1 MNVPQDYSRTA
12 KPGLVADLT
21 FPDLPGKRIPAK
33 LVSTSDAI
41 DPSSRTLLVQFEVDN
56 SNGELLPGA
65 YAALHLK
72 LPAGSSSYIVPATS
86 LMFRSEGL
94 RLATVND
101 NKAALLPVTIGR
113 DFGTEV
119 EIISGLTG
127 NESIIVNPHGF
138 AAARPAGTHRTELR
152 RGYQVRS
159 APAALPNRLRVA
171 SLLAFVLLMGACT
184 VGPKYQRPPVAAPP
198 EYKETGQ
205 WKTALP
211 SDQIA
216 KGKWWEI
223 YQDPQLNAL
232 EEQISVSN
240 QTLKASQAQYAQ
252 ARALVRFTRASYFP
266 TVTANPNI
274 NRVHL
279 SQHRPLGSTTNGTS
293 YNDLILP
300 MDVSYEVDLWGR
312 IRHTVEQSRENA
324 QASAADLENVS
335 LSLHAE
341 LAVDYFLM
349 RSLDAEQQLLNSTVT
364 AFQKALELTQNR
376 YKGGVASQ
384 VDVAQAQTQ
393 LETTRALAIDDEL
406 SRAQFEHAIA
416 VLVGKP
422 PATFSLPANPLNAPP
437 PIIPPGLPS
446 DLLERRP
453 DIASFERQMA
463 SANAGIGIAKAAYY
477 PILNLGASGGFES
490 ATWGLLLNGSSGFW
504 SVGASAVSNR
514 F

>member
-1 MNVPQDYSRTA
+1 MT
-12 KPGLVADLT
+12 
-21 FPDLPGKRIPAK
+21 
-33 LVSTSDAI
+33 
-41 DPSSRTLLVQFEVDN
+41 
-56 SNGELLPGA
+56 
-65 YAALHLK
+65 
-72 LPAGSSSYIVPATS
+72 
-86 LMFRSEGL
+86 
-94 RLATVND
+94 
-101 NKAALLPVTIGR
+101 
-113 DFGTEV
+113 
-119 EIISGLTG
+119 
-127 NESIIVNPHGF
+127 
-138 AAARPAGTHRTELR
+138 
-152 RGYQVRS
+152 
-159 APAALPNRLRVA
+159 
-171 SLLAFVLLMGACT
+171 GACT

-279 SQHRPLGSTTNGTS
+279 SQHRPLGSSTNGTS

-312 IRHTVEQSRENA
+312 VRRTVEQSRENA
-324 QASAADLENVS
+324 QASAADLENAS

-504 SVGASAVSNR
+504 SLGASAAQTVFDAGRRRAVTQQAQSAYDQTLANYRQTVLSAFQEVEDNLAAQRILDTEAQTQQVAVTSAEQSLTLSNNRYRGGVTTYLEVLTAQSIALSNERAAVQILGRRMTASVQLIKALGGGWDVKDLPSMQAVGAVSAGH
-514 F
+514 

>member
-1 MNVPQDYSRTA
+1 
-12 KPGLVADLT
+12 
-21 FPDLPGKRIPAK
+21 
-33 LVSTSDAI
+33 
-41 DPSSRTLLVQFEVDN
+41 
-56 SNGELLPGA
+56 
-65 YAALHLK
+65 
-72 LPAGSSSYIVPATS
+72 
-86 LMFRSEGL
+86 
-94 RLATVND
+94 
-101 NKAALLPVTIGR
+101 
-113 DFGTEV
+113 
-119 EIISGLTG
+119 
-127 NESIIVNPHGF
+127 
-138 AAARPAGTHRTELR
+138 
-152 RGYQVRS
+152 VRS
-159 APAALPNRLRVA
+159 ALAAPNRLQVV
-171 SLLAFVLLMGACT
+171 SLLAFILLTGACT

-205 WKTALP
+205 WKTAQP

-223 YQDPQLNAL
+223 YQDP
-232 EEQISVSN
+232 
-240 QTLKASQAQYAQ
+240 KASQAQYAQ
-252 ARALVRFTRASYFP
+252 ARALVRFNRASYFP

-279 SQHRPLGSTTNGTS
+279 SQHRAIGSVSNGTS
-293 YNDLILP
+293 YNDLVLP

-312 IRHTVEQSRENA
+312 IRRTVEQSRENA

-416 VLVGKP
+416 VLIGKP

-504 SVGASAVSNR
+504 SVGASAVQTVFDAGRRRAVTQQAQSTYDQTVANYRQTVLTAFQEVEDNLAAQRILDSEAQTQQVAVTSAEQSLTLSNNR
-514 F
+514 YRGGVTTYLEVLTAQSIALSNERTAVQILGRRMTASVQLIKALGGGWDVKDLPSMQAVGAVSAGH

>member
-1 MNVPQDYSRTA
+1 
-12 KPGLVADLT
+12 
-21 FPDLPGKRIPAK
+21 
-33 LVSTSDAI
+33 
-41 DPSSRTLLVQFEVDN
+41 
-56 SNGELLPGA
+56 
-65 YAALHLK
+65 
-72 LPAGSSSYIVPATS
+72 
-86 LMFRSEGL
+86 
-94 RLATVND
+94 
-101 NKAALLPVTIGR
+101 
-113 DFGTEV
+113 
-119 EIISGLTG
+119 
-127 NESIIVNPHGF
+127 
-138 AAARPAGTHRTELR
+138 
-152 RGYQVRS
+152 
-159 APAALPNRLRVA
+159 
-171 SLLAFVLLMGACT
+171 MGACT

-205 WKTALP
+205 WKTAQP

-266 TVTANPNI
+266 TVTANPNV
-274 NRVHL
+274 NRIHL
-279 SQHRPLGSTTNGTS
+279 SQHRPLGSSTNGTS

-349 RSLDAEQQLLNSTVT
+349 RSLDAEQQLLNSTVV

-422 PATFSLPANPLNAPP
+422 PASFSLPANPL
-437 PIIPPGLPS
+437 
-446 DLLERRP
+446 EC
-453 DIASFERQMA
+453 A
-463 SANAGIGIAKAAYY
+463 SADHSAWSS
-477 PILNLGASGGFES
+477 LGPSREAPRHCFFRAPDGLGQCRHRYCQGSLLSDSES
-490 ATWGLLLNGSSGFW
+490 WRQR
-504 SVGASAVSNR
+504 R

>member
-1 MNVPQDYSRTA
+1 
-12 KPGLVADLT
+12 
-21 FPDLPGKRIPAK
+21 
-33 LVSTSDAI
+33 
-41 DPSSRTLLVQFEVDN
+41 
-56 SNGELLPGA
+56 
-65 YAALHLK
+65 
-72 LPAGSSSYIVPATS
+72 
-86 LMFRSEGL
+86 
-94 RLATVND
+94 
-101 NKAALLPVTIGR
+101 
-113 DFGTEV
+113 
-119 EIISGLTG
+119 
-127 NESIIVNPHGF
+127 
-138 AAARPAGTHRTELR
+138 
-152 RGYQVRS
+152 VRS
-159 APAALPNRLRVA
+159 ASEAFHHRILVA
-171 SLLAFVLLMGACT
+171 SLLALILLMAACT
-184 VGPKYQRPPVAAPP
+184 VGPRYQRPPVVAPP

-205 WKTALP
+205 WKSAQP

-240 QTLKASQAQYAQ
+240 QTLKASQSQYAQ
-252 ARALVRFTRASYFP
+252 ARALVRFNRASYFP

-279 SQHRPLGSTTNGTS
+279 SQHRPLGSTVNGTT

-312 IRHTVEQSRENA
+312 IRRTVAQSRENA

-341 LAVDYFLM
+341 LAIDYFLM
-349 RSLDAEQQLLNSTVT
+349 RSLDAEEELLQSTV
-364 AFQKALELTQNR
+364 AAYEKALQLTENR

-384 VDVAQAQTQ
+384 VDVAQAKTQ
-393 LETTRALAIDDEL
+393 LETTRALLIDDQL

-422 PATFSLPANPLNAPP
+422 PAIFSLPANPLNTPP

-463 SANAGIGIAKAAYY
+463 SANESIGIAKAAYY

-490 ATWGLLLNGSSGFW
+490 AAWGLLLNGSSGFW
-504 SVGASAVSNR
+504 SLGASAAQVVFDAGRRRAVTQQAQATYDQTVANYRQTVLNAFQEVEDNLAAQRILDSEAQTQQAAVAAAEQSLALSNNRYRGGVTTYLEVITAQSTALSDERAAVQILGRRMAASVQLIKALGGGWDVKDLPSMEAVGAVSAGH
-514 F
+514 